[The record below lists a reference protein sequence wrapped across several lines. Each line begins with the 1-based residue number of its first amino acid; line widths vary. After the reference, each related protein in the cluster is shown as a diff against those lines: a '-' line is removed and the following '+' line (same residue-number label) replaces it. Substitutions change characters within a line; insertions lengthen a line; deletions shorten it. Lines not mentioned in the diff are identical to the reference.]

1 MPKLINFNYR
11 ETPKG
16 VICCWEDSDND
27 WIFTG
32 YIIPKFIITAIFDDG
47 TMRISG
53 INGIRDFNQ
62 LCKSHIGLRDQLR
75 SGRHGV
81 DYDLFDLELDG
92 LLCYDEF
99 TDFVDL
105 DMAKGF
111 VQWNLYRGYES
122 EELAKQIAL
131 EDIKSSGIEIS
142 SEALEYL
149 NHNNRIPK
157 HGDIIRITHIY
168 KSAMKCTSKLKEGD
182 ICEVVSSWECGS
194 NIFVRVRYPD
204 GNTKSTP
211 LRSTSYVWEIVD
223 NQSKEEKED
232 AKKL

>member
-1 MPKLINFNYR
+1 MTMPKLINFNYR

-47 TMRISG
+47 TMRIAG

-62 LCKSHIGLRDQLR
+62 LCKSHIGLRDI
-75 SGRHGV
+75 
-81 DYDLFDLELDG
+81 DNDIFDLELDG

-149 NHNNRIPK
+149 SHNKRLPK
-157 HGDIIRITHIY
+157 HGDIIRITHIGVFARNC
-168 KSAMKCTSKLKEGD
+168 KSRLKEGD
-182 ICEVVSSWECGS
+182 ICEVISSWENGAG
-194 NIFVRVRYPD
+194 IFVRIRYPD
-204 GNTKSTP
+204 GKTKSNP
-211 LRSTSYVWEIVD
+211 LRSTSYNWEIID
-223 NQSKEEKED
+223 KQKKED
-232 AKKL
+232 TTHATKKL

>member
-1 MPKLINFNYR
+1 MTMPKLINFNYR

-16 VICCWEDSDND
+16 VMCYWEDQDND

-47 TMRISG
+47 TMRIAG

-62 LCKSHIGLRDQLR
+62 LCKRHIGLRDI
-75 SGRHGV
+75 
-81 DYDLFDLELDG
+81 DKDLFDLELDG

-122 EELAKQIAL
+122 EELAKQIVL
-131 EDIKSSGIEIS
+131 EDIKLSVIEIS

-149 NHNNRIPK
+149 NHNKMIPK
-157 HGDIIRITHIY
+157 HGDTIRITHIGE
-168 KSAMKCTSKLKEGD
+168 SAMKCTSKLKEGD

-204 GNTKSTP
+204 GKTKSNP
-211 LRSTSYVWEIVD
+211 LRSTSYDWEIID
-223 NQSKEEKED
+223 KHEKED
-232 AKKL
+232 TTHATKEL